1 MGLGL
6 GLMLL
11 CAAIAMLYSALPRD
25 NVGLLSNWGLLGD
38 FYLVLV
44 ISMFCLGV
52 ALMLN

>member
-11 CAAIAMLYSALPRD
+11 CAAIAMLYVALPRD
-25 NVGLLSNWGLLGD
+25 SVGLLSNWGLRAD

-44 ISMFCLGV
+44 ITMFCLGV
-52 ALMLN
+52 VLMLH